1 MEEHKVK
8 KRLKF
13 DLELLLLNEIKW
25 QKKER
30 ILV

>member
-1 MEEHKVK
+1 MEEYKVK

-13 DLELLLLNEIKW
+13 DLEILLLNEIKW
-25 QKKER
+25 QKKEK